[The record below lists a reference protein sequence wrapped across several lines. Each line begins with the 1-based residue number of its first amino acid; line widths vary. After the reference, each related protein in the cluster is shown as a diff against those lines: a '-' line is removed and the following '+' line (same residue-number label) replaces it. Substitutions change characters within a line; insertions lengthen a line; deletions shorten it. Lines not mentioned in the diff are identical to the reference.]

1 MPQREERE
9 APAVAIPKWFIG
21 LVGALGLP
29 IIAAAIAIY
38 VQLAQLS
45 ERVDAQRAQLA
56 RIEASTA
63 GATNTAGEA
72 LRATA
77 IITHTLSEFRERGT
91 RLETAYVDYERRLR
105 ELELLC
111 VPRGRAPR

>member
-1 MPQREERE
+1 MAQRESDS
-9 APAVAIPKWFIG
+9 PAVAIPKWFIG

-63 GATNTAGEA
+63 TATTNAGDA

-77 IITHTLSEFRERGT
+77 LITQTLTEFRERGT
-91 RLETAYVDYERRLR
+91 RLEASTVDHDRRLR